1 MVYTRVLCWFGLGL
15 DGFACD
21 IQHARIV
28 RVWQGGGQTTW
39 RVKETDT
46 INTRHQLLLHA
57 RTGGVQLDV
66 ALVVVLG
73 NVEERNLASLREPVH
88 VRAALGVSHHGA
100 RHVRA
105 VPDGA
110 PVLLGVLLFLF
121 VFCVFLGCCFFWWRR
136 DVYEGNDGSVSW
148 WCALALFVAHTP
160 KKEHRHTRPLIN

>member
-15 DGFACD
+15 GGFACD

-46 INTRHQLLLHA
+46 INTPHQLLLHA

-88 VRAALGVSHHGA
+88 VRAALGVAHHGA

-121 VFCVFLGCCFFWWRR
+121 VFCVFLGCWFFGGGEMCMKGMMEACHGGARWR
-136 DVYEGNDGSVSW
+136 
-148 WCALALFVAHTP
+148 CPLHIPP
-160 KKEHRHTRPLIN
+160 KKSTDTHDH